1 MSDEYVVIPP
11 DRLEDDQLN
20 VENRLHII
28 SKINACETKKEEL
41 DTSVI
46 DQLLG
51 LFHGSNVFIFAT
63 MCTPLCLHCGLLW
76 SIVVHCGPLWSI
88 VVHCGP
94 LWSIVG
100 FSQTVI
106 YTFYMLI
113 NVFSFDEK
121 SLPICVNYIIFIHT
135 VL

>member
-63 MCTPLCLHCGLLW
+63 MCTTSGQLNPVYTRYIGQHGENTRDIVVLPLCDSHHFYGFMVELKKSELH
-76 SIVVHCGPLWSI
+76 I
-88 VVHCGP
+88 
-94 LWSIVG
+94 
-100 FSQTVI
+100 
-106 YTFYMLI
+106 LI
-113 NVFSFDEK
+113 
-121 SLPICVNYIIFIHT
+121 H
-135 VL
+135 